1 MLWRLVNIAIV
12 GVVVLLLAA
21 ASGWYLL
28 QQWLDEPLAVAE
40 PGIEYQLQR
49 GETLYSLAAGLAQE
63 GVLDKPRWLSVYCRL
78 SGRGHAIKAGDY
90 WLEPGISAR
99 QLLDKLERG
108 DVRVFQVTLV
118 EGWTLRQVYAH
129 LQQQPRLAKVLSEPL
144 TAGQLGLD
152 WQGSLEGML
161 FPDTYRYHAG
171 DSDMSILVQAWQRMQ
186 QVLAEEWQQR
196 SEQLPYDT
204 PYEALIMASLVE
216 RETGY
221 APERPII
228 AGVFVRRL
236 QKNMRLQTD
245 PTVIYGLGEAFDGN
259 LRSRHLK
266 DDSNSYN
273 TYRHHGLPPT
283 PIALAGREAIHAALH
298 PAAGSALYFVARGDG
313 SHYFSDTLEEHQ
325 RAVRKYQIEQRR
337 KNYSSSPPPGAF
349 LPSSS
354 SGESRSI

>member
-1 MLWRLVNIAIV
+1 MFWRLVNTAIIS
-12 GVVVLLLAA
+12 VVVLVLAA

-28 QQWLDEPLAVAE
+28 QQWLDEPLAVAA
-40 PGIEYQLQR
+40 PGMEYQLER
-49 GETLYSLAAGLAQE
+49 GDTLYSLAAGLADS
-63 GVLDKPRWLSVYCRL
+63 GVLDKPRWLTVYCRI

-90 WLEPGISAR
+90 WLEPGLTAR

-118 EGWTLRQVYAH
+118 EGWTLRQVYAE
-129 LQQQPRLAKVLSEPL
+129 LLQQPRLQKQLTDPL
-144 TAGQLGLD
+144 TAEQLGVD

-161 FPDTYRYHAG
+161 FPDTYRFHAG
-171 DSDMSILVQAWQRMQ
+171 DSDKAILLQAWQRMQ
-186 QVLAEEWQQR
+186 EVLTEEWQQR
-196 SEQLPYDT
+196 SEDLPYES

-221 APERPII
+221 APERPVI

-236 QKNMRLQTD
+236 QKKMRLQTD
-245 PTVIYGLGEAFDGN
+245 PAVIYGLGNAFDGN

-266 DDSNSYN
+266 DDTNPYN
-273 TYRHHGLPPT
+273 TYRHSGLPPT
-283 PIALAGREAIHAALH
+283 PIALAGREAIHAALN

-337 KNYSSSPPPGAF
+337 KDYSSTPPPGAF
-349 LPSSS
+349 LPSNNA
-354 SGESRSI
+354 GESRSI